1 MATPYQN
8 IAKEA
13 LINWNGLNTEE
24 AERKIKEESVS
35 ELEGQ
40 VFAMDSVKYAIA
52 GITKELKLSQEEME
66 EFTQSTIYGPEDAE
80 IFEKI
85 AKAAQSMTEEQQ
97 LNILSTIHDG
107 WVVNN
112 SSEKTFNKKVD
123 RNQLRQYAPLELI
136 GWNEVESDLLFLDPI
151 LSAINVNV
159 DRNSLEEA
167 YHQRV
172 ANYMEKENVNS
183 KTDLTNLVSQGRLY
197 YPTLPAELE
206 ERLNPLSQT
215 VSTQII
221 ENWQGKD
228 KKSAQIFTERSE
240 KDTNKQM

>member
-13 LINWNGLNTEE
+13 LINWNGLSAEE
-24 AERKIKEESVS
+24 AEKKVTEESVN

-40 VFAMDSVKYAIA
+40 VFAMDSIKYAIA
-52 GITKELKLSQEEME
+52 GITKELNLSEQQME
-66 EFTQSTIYGPEDAE
+66 QLTQSTIYGPDTSEFFATVATKAE
-80 IFEKI
+80 KL
-85 AKAAQSMTEEQQ
+85 TEEQQ
-97 LNILSTIHDG
+97 LNILATIHDG

-136 GWNEVESDLLFLDPI
+136 GWNEAKSDLLFLEPI
-151 LSAINVNV
+151 LAAINVTV
-159 DRNSLEEA
+159 DRESLETA

-172 ANYMEKENVNS
+172 ANYLEKENINNEN
-183 KTDLTNLVSQGRLY
+183 DLTNLVSQGKLY
-197 YPTLPAELE
+197 YPTLPADLE
-206 ERLNPLSQT
+206 SRLKPLSQT

-221 ENWQGKD
+221 ENWHEKD
-228 KKSAQIFTERSE
+228 KKSAQIFTARSE
-240 KDTNKQM
+240 KNTNKQM

>member
-1 MATPYQN
+1 
-8 IAKEA
+8 
-13 LINWNGLNTEE
+13 
-24 AERKIKEESVS
+24 
-35 ELEGQ
+35 
-40 VFAMDSVKYAIA
+40 MDSVKYAIA

-66 EFTQSTIYGPEDAE
+66 EFTQSTIFGPKDSE
-80 IFEKI
+80 IFKAV
-85 AKAAQSMTEEQQ
+85 AKAVQSMTEDQQ

-112 SSEKTFNKKVD
+112 SSEKTFNKKVA

-151 LSAINVNV
+151 LAAIDVNV
-159 DRNSLEEA
+159 DRNSLEAA

-172 ANYMEKENVNS
+172 ANYMEKEKINS
-183 KTDLTNLVSQGRLY
+183 EVDLTNLVSRGRLY
-197 YPTLPAELE
+197 YPTLPTELE

-228 KKSAQIFTERSE
+228 KISAQIFTERSQ

>member
-8 IAKEA
+8 IA
-13 LINWNGLNTEE
+13 
-24 AERKIKEESVS
+24 
-35 ELEGQ
+35 
-40 VFAMDSVKYAIA
+40 
-52 GITKELKLSQEEME
+52 KELKLSQEEME

-80 IFEKI
+80 IFAKI
-85 AKAAQSMTEEQQ
+85 AKIAQSMTKEQQ

-107 WVVNN
+107 WVINN

-136 GWNEVESDLLFLDPI
+136 GWNEVESDLLFLNLI
-151 LSAINVNV
+151 LSAINVTV
-159 DRNSLEEA
+159 DRESLETA

-172 ANYMEKENVNS
+172 ANYMEKENINS

-197 YPTLPAELE
+197 YPTLPTELE

-228 KKSAQIFTERSE
+228 TKSAQIFTERSQ